1 MLTVKSIPGKFLTSE
16 EVQRHTYKNGVR
28 SDFPGTAMNRDDL
41 NPIFNSDDHSHE
53 QRPDLSRRKIQKSSL
68 FPPTYPSLR
77 VETKSAVQPV
87 QVRDEE
93 TKVSVVGAMVV

>member
-28 SDFPGTAMNRDDL
+28 SDFPGAAMNRDDL
-41 NPIFNSDDHSHE
+41 NPIFNTDDHSHE
-53 QRPDLSRRKIQKSSL
+53 QRPDLSRRKTQKSSL

-77 VETKSAVQPV
+77 VETKSAVQPI
-87 QVRDEE
+87 QVKEEE
-93 TKVSVVGAMVV
+93 TKVSVVSVRVV